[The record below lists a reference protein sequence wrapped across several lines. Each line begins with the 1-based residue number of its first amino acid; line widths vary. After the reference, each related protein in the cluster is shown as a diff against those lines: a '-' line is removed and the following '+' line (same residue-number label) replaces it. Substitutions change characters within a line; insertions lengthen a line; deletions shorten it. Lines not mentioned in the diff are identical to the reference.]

1 MRATADPEPSLSDAK
16 LIAVSGALR
25 GDVLPLAEAGTSIGR
40 DTSNTIC
47 LADLALSRSHCTIG
61 LLDGEWRIRDCN
73 SSNGTFVN
81 GERVTEQTLRDRD
94 RVELGESTFIFVH
107 RAPVDLPPMAERP
120 SSVIARLDVSDT
132 AYPRRD
138 LTASAAAEAE
148 RNLRALLAL
157 SMAVH
162 GFTSD
167 EALYERILDVL
178 GRTLP
183 VEQAA
188 VVAADRTGDGHVA
201 AVRRFGSA
209 PAVAISHDVF
219 TRAMRERAG
228 LLTRDA
234 PDEASAQSIICVP
247 LVAREWSI
255 AAIYL
260 TTTRPAAFNEEHL
273 QFATAVANVTAP
285 ALDHVRHVAWLR
297 EERTRL
303 QRELH
308 QDHLLIGRSAAMERV
323 YEMVAKVA
331 RSDATVLITGETGTG
346 KELVA
351 RSIHGNSPR
360 TLRPFVA
367 VNCAALTETL
377 LESELFGHERG
388 AFTGAH
394 TQKKGKLEAADG
406 GTLFLDEIG
415 ELPLPLQ
422 SKLLR
427 ALQLHEFDRV
437 GGTRP
442 VRVDIRVVAAT
453 NRDLAA
459 DVAAGRFRSDLYH
472 RLNVVEIHVPP
483 LRDRREDVP
492 LLAEHFVGR
501 FARGSARRVREIA
514 PDALA
519 YLMRYEW
526 PGNVRELEN
535 TIERAIVL
543 GSSDYVTAGDLPD
556 TLLDVPAPAGS
567 SRSRFHE
574 TVREAKT
581 RVILDAFRE
590 ARGSYTETAR
600 LLGLNANYLHRLI
613 KNLELKPL
621 LERER

>member
-1 MRATADPEPSLSDAK
+1 MRATVGPEPSQADAR
-16 LIAVSGALR
+16 LIAVSGPLR
-25 GDVLPLAEAGTSIGR
+25 GEVLTLADAGISIGR
-40 DTSNTIC
+40 ETSNTIC

-61 LLDGEWRIRDCN
+61 LVDGAWRIRDCK

-81 GERVTEQTLRDRD
+81 GERVTERVLSDRD
-94 RVELGESTFIFVH
+94 RIELGESTFIFVH
-107 RAPVDLPPMAERP
+107 RAPADLPPIAERP
-120 SSVIARLDVSDT
+120 SSVVARLDVADT

-138 LTASAAAEAE
+138 PTTSTAAEAE
-148 RNLRALLAL
+148 RSLHALLAL

-183 VEQAA
+183 VGQAA
-188 VVAADRTGDGHVA
+188 IVTADRTGDGRVA
-201 AVRRFGSA
+201 AVRHFDAA
-209 PAVAISHDVF
+209 PAAAISRDVF
-219 TRAMRERAG
+219 THAMCERAG
-228 LLTRDA
+228 LLTCDA
-234 PDEASAQSIICVP
+234 PGEAAAQSIICVP
-247 LVAREWSI
+247 LVARDRSI

-285 ALDHVRHVAWLR
+285 ALDNVRHVAWLR

-303 QRELH
+303 QGELK
-308 QDHLLIGRSAAMERV
+308 QDQLLIGRSAAIERV
-323 YEMVAKVA
+323 YDMVAKVA

-351 RSIHGNSPR
+351 RSVHGNSAR
-360 TLRPFVA
+360 AQRPFVA
-367 VNCAALTETL
+367 VNCAALTDTL
-377 LESELFGHERG
+377 LETELFGHERG

-394 TQKKGKLEAADG
+394 TQKKGKLEVADG

-415 ELPLPLQ
+415 ELPPALQ

-437 GGTRP
+437 GGTHP

-459 DVAAGRFRSDLYH
+459 EVAAGRFRSDLYH
-472 RLNVVEIHVPP
+472 RLHVIEIHVPP
-483 LRDRREDVP
+483 LRDRRDDIPV
-492 LLAEHFVGR
+492 LAGHFVDR
-501 FARGSARRVREIA
+501 FARGSARQIRGIA

-519 YLMRYEW
+519 FLMGYEW

-543 GSSDYVTAGDLPD
+543 GSSDHIVANDLPEAV
-556 TLLDVPAPAGS
+556 LEVPAPAGS
-567 SRSRFHE
+567 ERSRFHE
-574 TVREAKT
+574 TVRDAKL

-613 KNLELKPL
+613 RNLQLKPV